1 MYMYTLLIITL
12 FSVHVLLLPVLIELP
27 PLLYITSCHQGVAM
41 LRVSVRPVLR
51 VLMTCFPTLSN
62 GPSAV
67 AHRPVALISSADRH
81 TGFYSTQT
89 RFYTGQGTTA
99 DLGTG
104 QTSQSSSGASSEA
117 RRRARLLTLATAAAT
132 AALGS
137 LYVLYRQTRV
147 KADGAA
153 VQQVR
158 AAPLLLLHMYTHSLA
173 YTVHVHTCM
182 YMYIQ
187 KPGGH
192 RF

>member
-1 MYMYTLLIITL
+1 MYVY
-12 FSVHVLLLPVLIELP
+12 VLLLPVSIELP

-41 LRVSVRPVLR
+41 LRVSVRPVLW
-51 VLMTCFPTLSN
+51 VLKTRFPTRTLSN

-67 AHRPVALISSADRH
+67 VHRPVALISSADRQ

-104 QTSQSSSGASSEA
+104 QTSQSGSGASSEA

-137 LYVLYRQTRV
+137 LYVLYQQTGV

-158 AAPLLLLHMYTHSLA
+158 AAPLLLLLLHMYTHSLA
-173 YTVHVHTCM
+173 YTVHVHM
-182 YMYIQ
+182 
-187 KPGGH
+187 
-192 RF
+192 